1 MVDFTV
7 HSSLGLSLG
16 VPGSEFF
23 SVLSKPRIWHLWLI
37 SQFTVP
43 SVLASGSPSEFWV
56 PSQPPRLFSGFHIR
70 FQDGPLVT
78 CRERI
83 HSPTSGK
90 RKIIFKMEFSR
101 AYVTLV
107 PGGSWFFLGKSDAVG
122 SVLPYEIIWN
132 EVNWSENHPGKSWSL
147 STLSERLI
155 PTARCACLFRLLV
168 NSTSELSLP
177 NPKDSLLPGADRKS
191 VRGRVK
197 GGAQKSEV
205 EKQTISIRTISH
217 TKHVSRTGTF
227 ASQEIFEIH
236 K

>member
-1 MVDFTV
+1 MVDFAV

-16 VPGSEFF
+16 VPG
-23 SVLSKPRIWHLWLI
+23 
-37 SQFTVP
+37 
-43 SVLASGSPSEFWV
+43 LAF
-56 PSQPPRLFSGFHIR
+56 FSGFHIR

-78 CRERI
+78 CRKRI
-83 HSPTSGK
+83 HIYPTLGK
-90 RKIIFKMEFSR
+90 RNIIFKMEFSR

-132 EVNWSENHPGKSWSL
+132 EVNWSENYPGKSWSL

-227 ASQEIFEIH
+227 ASQEICEIH